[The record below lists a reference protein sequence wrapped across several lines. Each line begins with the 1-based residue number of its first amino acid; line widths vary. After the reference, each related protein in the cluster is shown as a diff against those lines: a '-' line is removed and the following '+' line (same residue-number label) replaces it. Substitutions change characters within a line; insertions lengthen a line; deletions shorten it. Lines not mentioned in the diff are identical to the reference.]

1 MTKGICSAYL
11 EAVKDPQAPTEQLR
25 NMLNEIERTKPE
37 IMQVFS
43 TQPGFDLA
51 LDELDWTAEYFDR
64 QILAVERNFSRKRI
78 EHQLVLREYLRSQGV
93 KGFVPESKLTV
104 IQAKSE
110 PRITMNYTPSTHI
123 QKFITEGD
131 LHTIR
136 TALRMELNDNRL
148 SQSDLY
154 ATTNW
159 IESKVP
165 NLFDEHQEKSFA
177 HGQESD
183 QQFWTSQY
191 YDGQTVYLNTNYS
204 KKRFLHLIEVR
215 EYLRQQ
221 GVEGFEPIE
230 PRRESKQEEVL
241 GGTAQPRNGHSQP
254 TSSSHEN
261 LGRNPIFT
269 AAIMVGGALA
279 ALAVLLIALVK

>member
-1 MTKGICSAYL
+1 MTKGICGAYL
-11 EAVKDPQAPTEQLR
+11 EAVKDPQEPTEQLR
-25 NMLNEIERTKPE
+25 NMLDEIERTKPE
-37 IMQVFS
+37 IIQEFAAL
-43 TQPGFDLA
+43 PGFDLA

-78 EHQLVLREYLRSQGV
+78 EHQLVLREYLRSRGV

-104 IQAKSE
+104 VHAKIE
-110 PRITMNYTPSTHI
+110 PRMTMNYTPSSHI

-131 LHTIR
+131 LDTIR

-148 SQSDLY
+148 SQSDLH

-159 IESKVP
+159 IEKTVP
-165 NLFDEHQEKSFA
+165 NLFEDYEEKAFA
-177 HGQESD
+177 RGQESD
-183 QQFWTSQY
+183 QQLWTSQY

-204 KKRFLHLIEVR
+204 KQRFLHLIEVR
-215 EYLRQQ
+215 EHLRQQ
-221 GVEGFEPIE
+221 GIEGFEPLE
-230 PRRESKQEEVL
+230 PRRESSQGGIS
-241 GGTAQPRNGHSQP
+241 GGTAQPRNGYSQS
-254 TSSSHEN
+254 TSPPPEN
-261 LGRNPIFT
+261 PSRNPVFT